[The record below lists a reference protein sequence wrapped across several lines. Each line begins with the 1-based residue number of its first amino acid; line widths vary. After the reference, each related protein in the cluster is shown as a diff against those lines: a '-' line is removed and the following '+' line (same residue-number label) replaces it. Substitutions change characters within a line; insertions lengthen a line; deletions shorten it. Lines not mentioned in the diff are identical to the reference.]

1 LICNILFIVVV
12 ACSLTQK
19 EILEDWDWIGKNL
32 MSTLYNFDDE
42 DQVTEFVRCKIES
55 LVAHA
60 QPADHF
66 IEGNSLKP
74 KSLCSLLA
82 SLRNYELFW
91 VRLINCLF

>member
-1 LICNILFIVVV
+1 MV

-55 LVAHA
+55 LVAHS
-60 QPADHF
+60 QPTDPIF
-66 IEGNSLKP
+66 EGNFIRCIRGNGNISK
-74 KSLCSLLA
+74 
-82 SLRNYELFW
+82 LFHLYSDLT
-91 VRLINCLF
+91 VYYA